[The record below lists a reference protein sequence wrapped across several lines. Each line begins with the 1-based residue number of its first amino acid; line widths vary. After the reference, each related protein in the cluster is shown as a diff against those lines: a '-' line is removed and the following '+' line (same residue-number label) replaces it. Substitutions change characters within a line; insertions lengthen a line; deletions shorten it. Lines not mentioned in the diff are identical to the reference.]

1 MYVRVSLLAFIASP
15 FDSPTLFPSL
25 SLSYSSSNLLKGGG
39 LNQSITEFKD
49 APSNIISAI
58 WDLKERNVV
67 HLFDGKFLH
76 TYIFVQYSVRGP
88 LLLKI
93 GPVEVSADGEVTLT
107 PDKIEIPLGNTPII
121 SIGGILT
128 CQTASGNLNPIIH
141 PYFTSIPDT
150 ILASQGINFIVK
162 DKILLES
169 TSEKQATLLKFC
181 QSVALLQL
189 ENAWQAALELD
200 KRQYWLAL
208 SHKAMEML
216 NVELALRVYRQL
228 GDAGM
233 VMALENYQHIE
244 DRYLLAGNISLLF
257 GDYQRAQELFLASTR
272 PVAALDMRRDLL
284 QWEQALQVYL
294 HYYYYYYYYQ
304 AKYIIDIITGIIVH
318 NIYNYHYYYCYYYY

>member
-1 MYVRVSLLAFIASP
+1 MLIYLSILPLFTCISLSP
-15 FDSPTLFPSL
+15 FHLSL
-25 SLSYSSSNLLKGGG
+25 SLSLSLCLSILYLPFLLVGGG

-107 PDKIEIPLGNTPII
+107 PDKIEIPSGNTPII

-128 CQTASGNLNPIIH
+128 CQTTSGNLNPIIH
-141 PYFTSIPDT
+141 PYFTSNPET
-150 ILASQGINFIVK
+150 ILALSQGINFIGK
-162 DKILLES
+162 DKILQEQI
-169 TSEKQATLLKFC
+169 SEKQATLLKFC
-181 QSVALLQL
+181 QSIALLQL

-233 VMALENYQHIE
+233 VMALENYQPIE

-284 QWEQALQVYL
+284 QWEQALQV
-294 HYYYYYYYYQ
+294 
-304 AKYIIDIITGIIVH
+304 
-318 NIYNYHYYYCYYYY
+318 